1 MIAYLIPQ
9 IHNIKGKV
17 DMTYAFDPTGKSLQ
31 NQIIGETKPIS
42 LSQGRTR
49 LYLIPLKGPYY
60 SDSLTIKY
68 TPVAGPERILVESI
82 DYNPSF
88 QFVDATRKV
97 NAPVYAGI
105 SFIDLTLNGTVT
117 YNYQAVG
124 TAYQTTSAAIQAI
137 ETTGT
142 NDPLFTVWDTVVTLP
157 EVPVVTHPWSV
168 VNVDDVARS
177 VEELAKIGLVAH
189 LRPRFLPAPGE
200 EVFIPTPEEIG
211 LGNLPNYPAATQQV
225 AIEGIDTESLMTP
238 ATTKA
243 AVEAELTRQLSEIGY
258 LVALPYAG
266 SLFITNPRATIEY
279 QGETYAIKDES
290 VPYTTTGVWAQDSAY
305 FELIKYA
312 EREKWVRT
320 NIEITGDEP
329 IIDGLGSVLEVVVE
343 HDSRISPQLIIN
355 DVLYLIHTVDFKLSD
370 DKLYINYPLNIGDR
384 ILLLT
389 KRSLMSVN
397 RDKQVNKV
405 FVLTNNNNTFDVSDV
420 VVDVDNLR
428 ITLNDFIILT
438 TEQNDYSITD
448 GMMTVNYRLA
458 AGDIL
463 EVENIDSSSIFGK
476 SFLRSLLLG

>member
-1 MIAYLIPQ
+1 MITYLIPE

-31 NQIIGETKPIS
+31 NQVIGETKPIS
-42 LSQGRTR
+42 LAQGRTR

-60 SDSLTIKY
+60 SQSLTIKY
-68 TPVAGPERILVESI
+68 TPIAGPERILVESI
-82 DYNPSF
+82 DYIPSF
-88 QFVDATRKV
+88 QFVDATRKA
-97 NAPVYAGI
+97 NAPVYAAI

-117 YNYQAVG
+117 YNYQSVG
-124 TAYQTTSAAIQAI
+124 TSYETAPAIIQTI

-142 NDPLFTVWDTVVTLP
+142 NDPLFTVWDTVVALP

-177 VEELAKIGLVAH
+177 VEELAKVGLVAH
-189 LRPRFLPAPGE
+189 LRPRFLQEPGE

-211 LGNLPNYPAATQQV
+211 LGNLPNYPAATQQA
-225 AIEGIDTESLMTP
+225 AIEGTDTESLMTP

-258 LVALPYAG
+258 LVPLPYAG
-266 SLFITNPRATIEY
+266 SLYITNPRATIDY
-279 QGETYAIKDES
+279 QDETYAIKDES
-290 VPYTTTGVWAQDSAY
+290 VPYTTTGVWAEDEPY

-312 EREKWVRT
+312 DREKWART
-320 NIEITGDEP
+320 NIVVTGSEP
-329 IIDGLGSVLEVVVE
+329 VIDGLGSVIDVTVE
-343 HDSRISPQLIIN
+343 HDSRVSPQLIIN

-370 DKLYINYPLNIGDR
+370 DKLYINYPLNIDDR
-384 ILLLT
+384 LLLLT

-397 RDKQVNKV
+397 RDKQINKV
-405 FVLTNNNNTFDVSDV
+405 FVLTNNDNTFDVSDV
-420 VVDVDNLR
+420 SVDTDNLR
-428 ITLNDFIILT
+428 VTLNDFIILT
-438 TEQNDYSITD
+438 TEQNDYSIVD
-448 GMMTVNYRLA
+448 GILTVNYRLA

-463 EVENIDSSSIFGK
+463 EVENIDNSSIFGK